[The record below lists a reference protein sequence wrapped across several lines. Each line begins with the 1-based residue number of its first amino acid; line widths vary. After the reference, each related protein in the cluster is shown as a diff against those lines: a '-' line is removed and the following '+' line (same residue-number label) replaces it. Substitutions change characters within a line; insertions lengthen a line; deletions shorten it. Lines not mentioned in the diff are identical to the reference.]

1 MRRPSWVLFREIL
14 RRVQPPGDVGPRSDA
29 DLLDRFAR
37 TGDEAAFELLLWRH
51 ARLVMGVCRR
61 TLRDEHLAEDA
72 FQATFL
78 ILARKA
84 GSVRR
89 SGSVAGWLHRVAR
102 RVAARAAVRRA
113 MSVSREGLLATDPE
127 DRRPGELPGELRAV
141 LDAEVNRLPDRFRLP
156 VVLCYLDGRSTEE
169 AARILG
175 VPRGTVLSRLA
186 TARQR
191 LAGRLSRRGLAPVL
205 ALGISAVSDDPGAA
219 AERVE
224 RTLRVALA
232 YLTQPRSLPLTGPV
246 LLAREVIRMSAWKKV
261 PLVVFGLLSLAVTG
275 TGIGIVAGA
284 GPGKP
289 VAGVPAE
296 DNPKQNGS
304 PAPDA
309 TSKQAAGKQGENDLR
324 SKLRSAE
331 EAEREID
338 RAIQVKE
345 HRLSESRSPVP
356 QTGELSLLTSRLAR
370 TEAKI
375 LDTEDAIAKSE
386 SFLRDQE
393 DRVRAI
399 LKKGPTPEQLSNISG
414 QDQKVVAARKHVDEL
429 RQWFQQFK
437 KITDNLESSCVKKA
451 QE

>member
-61 TLRDEHLAEDA
+61 TLRDEHLAEDT

-186 TARQR
+186 T
-191 LAGRLSRRGLAPVL
+191 
-205 ALGISAVSDDPGAA
+205 
-219 AERVE
+219 
-224 RTLRVALA
+224 
-232 YLTQPRSLPLTGPV
+232 
-246 LLAREVIRMSAWKKV
+246 
-261 PLVVFGLLSLAVTG
+261 
-275 TGIGIVAGA
+275 
-284 GPGKP
+284 
-289 VAGVPAE
+289 
-296 DNPKQNGS
+296 
-304 PAPDA
+304 
-309 TSKQAAGKQGENDLR
+309 
-324 SKLRSAE
+324 
-331 EAEREID
+331 
-338 RAIQVKE
+338 
-345 HRLSESRSPVP
+345 
-356 QTGELSLLTSRLAR
+356 
-370 TEAKI
+370 
-375 LDTEDAIAKSE
+375 
-386 SFLRDQE
+386 
-393 DRVRAI
+393 
-399 LKKGPTPEQLSNISG
+399 
-414 QDQKVVAARKHVDEL
+414 
-429 RQWFQQFK
+429 
-437 KITDNLESSCVKKA
+437 
-451 QE
+451 